1 MDSRRPTLA
10 FFGAT
15 GGSTISCLAPAVEA
29 GYKCTALA
37 RDPSKLEKL
46 LQTRGVSESAILSNL
61 QITAGNV
68 TDVDAVTK
76 TLTRDGATVDIVI
89 SGIGGKLLFDN
100 PLKPTL
106 DNPTICQD
114 AISTVIHALRT
125 LPGPKP
131 ILVALSTTGIS
142 DKKRDLPIAMMPMY
156 HWMLKVPHKDKKVM
170 ESLILEEVD
179 RPVTQRGISNFVI
192 VRPSL
197 LTDGPGLGV
206 DKIKAGTETRPAVGY
221 TISRNDV
228 GAWVFEKVIKNPEEE
243 SKFLGQI
250 VTITT

>member
-1 MDSRRPTLA
+1 M
-10 FFGAT
+10 
-15 GGSTISCLAPAVEA
+15 
-29 GYKCTALA
+29 A

-46 LQTRGVSESAILSNL
+46 LRARGVSEAAISSNL

-68 TDVDAVTK
+68 TDTDAVRK
-76 TLTRDGATVDIVI
+76 TLIRDNATADIVI

-114 AISTVIHALRT
+114 AISTIIHALRS

-170 ESLILEEVD
+170 EALILEEVNQ
-179 RPVTQRGISNFVI
+179 PATERGISNFVI

-197 LTDGPGLGV
+197 LTDGPGQGV
-206 DKIKAGTETRPAVGY
+206 DKIKYGTETRPAVGY

-228 GAWVFEKVIKNPEEE
+228 GAWVFEKVVKSPEEE
-243 SKFLGQI
+243 RSKVLGQI